1 MYRNRLDEG
10 VSPIHLKQQGTK
22 RGKRVTQEEEMAQS
36 TNGRKPIVLNII
48 GITINWTSPN
58 QLDSYEQ

>member
-36 TNGRKPIVLNII
+36 TYGRKPIVLKTLLVI
-48 GITINWTSPN
+48 
-58 QLDSYEQ
+58 Q